1 MNTVIITGA
10 NSGLGF
16 ECARALVATR
26 EWYVIPACRTS
37 ERGRNAVKRLFAQSW
52 YKNIEAMVLDLGSL
66 ASIRAFAAA
75 YVERTDLPPF
85 TALVCN
91 AGTQVVS
98 EVSRTADGFEATFGT
113 NHLGHFLLANL
124 MLRQM
129 TAPARIIFVSS
140 GTHNPA
146 ETTGMPPPRFRDAR
160 LMAYPER
167 DPEAMAEKPGV
178 FGRRAY
184 STSKLCNVM
193 CAYEMS
199 RRLRLEGL
207 STPEAPITVNAF
219 DPGLMPG
226 TGLARDYSGL
236 ARFAWNRVLPIL
248 TPVIPHANT
257 PKRSGRALASL
268 VTDPKLDR
276 TTEKYFRGYKES
288 PSSTESYERDKAA
301 ALWQASTELVHL
313 TRDETPLKLDI
324 PAASAA

>member
-16 ECARALVATR
+16 ECATTLVATR
-26 EWYVIPACRTS
+26 EWYVILACRS
-37 ERGRNAVKRLFAQSW
+37 AERGRDAVKRLFGRSW

-66 ASIRAFAAA
+66 AAIRAFAAS
-75 YVERTDLPPF
+75 YGERTDLPPLS
-85 TALVCN
+85 ALVCN

-98 EVSRTADGFEATFGT
+98 GVSRTADGFEATFGV

-124 MLRQM
+124 LLRQM
-129 TAPARIIFVSS
+129 IAPARIVIVSS

-146 ETTGMPPPRFRDAR
+146 ETTGMPPPRLRDAR
-160 LMAYPER
+160 LMAFPER
-167 DPEAMAEKPGV
+167 DAEAPAEKPGV

-199 RRLRLEGL
+199 RRLRQEGL
-207 STPEAPITVNAF
+207 SAPDAPITVNAF

-226 TGLARDYSGL
+226 TGLARDYPGL
-236 ARFAWNRVLPIL
+236 AQFAWNRVLPIL
-248 TPVIPHANT
+248 TPVLPHANSS
-257 PKRSGRALASL
+257 KRSGKALASL
-268 VTDPKLDR
+268 VTDPKLAR

-301 ALWQASTELVHL
+301 ALWQASAELVRL
-313 TRDETPLKLDI
+313 TRDETPLKLDVR
-324 PAASAA
+324 AASAA

>member
-10 NSGLGF
+10 NIGLGF

-26 EWYVIPACRTS
+26 EWHVILACRNA
-37 ERGRNAVKRLFAQSW
+37 ERGRDAVKRLFARSW

-75 YVERTDLPPF
+75 YAERIDLPPL

-98 EVSRTADGFEATFGT
+98 GLSRTTDGFETTFGV

-129 TAPARIIFVSS
+129 AAPARIIFVSS

-146 ETTGMPPPRFRDAR
+146 ESTGMPPPRFRDAR

-167 DPEAMAEKPGV
+167 DAEAIAEKPGV
-178 FGRRAY
+178 SGRRAY

-207 STPEAPITVNAF
+207 SSPDAPITVNAF

-248 TPVIPHANT
+248 RPIIPHANT
-257 PKRSGRALASL
+257 PTRSGRALASL
-268 VTDPKLDR
+268 VTDPKLAK

-288 PSSTESYERDKAA
+288 PSSTESYERGKAA
-301 ALWQASTELVHL
+301 ALWQQSAELVRL
-313 TRDETPLKLDI
+313 TRVESPLQLDR
-324 PAASAA
+324 ASAA

>member
-1 MNTVIITGA
+1 VNTVIITGA

-26 EWYVIPACRTS
+26 EWYVILACRS
-37 ERGRNAVKRLFAQSW
+37 AERGRDAVKRLFARSW
-52 YKNIEAMVLDLGSL
+52 YKNIEAMVLDLGSI
-66 ASIRAFAAA
+66 AAIRDFAAA
-75 YVERTDLPPF
+75 YAERTDLPPLNS
-85 TALVCN
+85 LVCN

-98 EVSRTADGFEATFGT
+98 GVSRTTDGFEATFGI
-113 NHLGHFLLANL
+113 NHLGHFMLTNL

-146 ETTGMPPPRFRDAR
+146 ESTGMPPPRFRDAR
-160 LMAYPER
+160 LMAFPER
-167 DPEAMAEKPGV
+167 DPEAIAEKPGV
-178 FGRRAY
+178 LGRRAY
-184 STSKLCNVM
+184 TTSKLCNVM

-199 RRLRLEGL
+199 RRLRQEGL

-236 ARFAWNRVLPIL
+236 AQFAWNRVLPIL
-248 TPVIPHANT
+248 TPIIPHANT
-257 PKRSGRALASL
+257 SKRSGKALASL
-268 VTDPKLDR
+268 VTDPKLSK

-301 ALWQASTELVHL
+301 TLWQASAELVHL
-313 TRDETPLKLDI
+313 SRDETPLKLDL